1 MNPFLIEEHQI
12 ETVNIHSGKL
22 FMKTVNVDK
31 CVSVVQE
38 ELQEFIESL
47 PNGFYNT
54 LKRKVQARV
63 LLKNK

>member
-12 ETVNIHSGKL
+12 ETVSIHSGKL

-31 CVSVVQE
+31 CVSVVKE

-54 LKRKVQARV
+54 LKRKVQAMSTS
-63 LLKNK
+63 KK

>member
-12 ETVNIHSGKL
+12 ETVNIHSEKL

-31 CVSVVQE
+31 CVSVVKE

-54 LKRKVQARV
+54 LKRKVRAMSTS
-63 LLKNK
+63 KK